1 MKAMVP
7 LLQIGL
13 LLFFAILM
21 FAIIGLEFYMGKFHK
36 ACFSNSSGTDPVGDF
51 PCGKEP
57 PARLCEADTE
67 CREYWLGPNFGI
79 TNFDNIL
86 FAILTVFQCITMEGW
101 TDILYS
107 TNDAAG
113 NTWNWLYFIPLIIIG
128 SFFMLNLVLGVL
140 SGEFA
145 KERERVENRRAFL
158 KLRRQQQ
165 IERELNGYLEWIF
178 KAEEVML
185 AEEDKNAEEKSPLDV
200 LKRAATK
207 KSRND
212 LIHAEE
218 GEDRF
223 ADLCAVAHLAGRWL
237 PWAII
242 PMDMETLVTSQGQ
255 GCVWHQLCRD

>member
-1 MKAMVP
+1 DA
-7 LLQIGL
+7 
-13 LLFFAILM
+13 
-21 FAIIGLEFYMGKFHK
+21 
-36 ACFSNSSGTDPVGDF
+36 DPVGDF
-51 PCGKEP
+51 PCGKEA
-57 PARLCEADTE
+57 PARLCEGDTE
-67 CREYWLGPNFGI
+67 CREYWPGPNFGI

-101 TDILYS
+101 TDILYN

-185 AEEDKNAEEKSPLDV
+185 AEEDKNAEEKSPLDGFLKGILTDV
-200 LKRAATK
+200 TLKR
-207 KSRND
+207 
-212 LIHAEE
+212 
-218 GEDRF
+218 
-223 ADLCAVAHLAGRWL
+223 
-237 PWAII
+237 
-242 PMDMETLVTSQGQ
+242 TL
-255 GCVWHQLCRD
+255 